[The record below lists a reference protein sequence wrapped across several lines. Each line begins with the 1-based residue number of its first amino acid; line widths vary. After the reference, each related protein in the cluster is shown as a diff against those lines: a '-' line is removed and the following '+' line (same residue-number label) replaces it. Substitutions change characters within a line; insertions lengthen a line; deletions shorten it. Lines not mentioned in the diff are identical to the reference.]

1 MSNKHAVLF
10 VDDQKDILIL
20 IERIL
25 KNEDYTKF
33 FANGPK
39 EALDILEKE
48 SIDVIVTDML
58 MPDIGGLQFLEILK
72 LKYPSIVRV
81 VLSGYAQVPFIV
93 EAINRGDIFRY
104 ITKPWKVTDNG
115 KMIIRDA
122 IQYSDYIKRYGTY
135 YKPISGFS
143 FTEENIKD
151 IMSSYKKE
159 FFITVDDKL
168 VLKSDTITELTIN
181 EEISEK
187 ELILYNKHK
196 INNDSYIYIKK

>member
-1 MSNKHAVLF
+1 MSSKHSVLF
-10 VDDQKDILIL
+10 VDDQKDVLIL

-25 KNEDYTKF
+25 KDEDYTKF

-48 SIDVIVTDML
+48 SVDVIVTDML
-58 MPDIGGLQFLEILK
+58 MPDIGGLQLLEILK

-135 YKPISGFS
+135 YKPVSGFF
-143 FTEENIKD
+143 FTQENIKD
-151 IMSSYKKE
+151 IMSCYNKE
-159 FFITVDDKL
+159 FFITVDNNI
-168 VLKSDTITELTIN
+168 VLKSDSITELTIN
-181 EEISEK
+181 EEITKQEP
-187 ELILYNKHK
+187 ILYNKHK
-196 INNDSYIYIKK
+196 VNNGSYIYIKK